1 MKIKLFLHF
10 FRTENKLKSH
20 EKACKRKI
28 FAELLCLL
36 KKKKKKSNQCMKSN
50 KMPYIIYADIESLIQ
65 KIDNCK
71 NNPGKSFTAE
81 IGEHIS
87 WGYSMSTIWL
97 FDHIERKHSLY
108 CRKDSMKKLW
118 IFKRTYKKYNW
129 FWKEKIANIKAQI
142 VSIEA

>member
-1 MKIKLFLHF
+1 MKKHVKERFLQ
-10 FRTENKLKSH
+10 N
-20 EKACKRKI
+20 C
-28 FAELLCLL
+28 FAYSKK

-108 CRKDSMKKLW
+108 CRKDSMKKL
-118 IFKRTYKKYNW
+118 
-129 FWKEKIANIKAQI
+129 
-142 VSIEA
+142 